1 MRVLGARLRENLEPL
16 LLGILLVAF
25 AIGLTGCASF
35 GKKMKS
41 FLNGSDEPA
50 PTQARRAGLKFSD
63 APNVNPKVGEKQYR
77 RVTKE
82 IFEKEGVLEENS
94 GSLWVMEGQGS
105 YLFSQNLMRISGDVL
120 NISLDGVPHS
130 SLSKKVEIIKT
141 LLERSRKVPRYLASA
156 DPAQVAP
163 QAAQPGADGQQQQQ
177 GQQQGQPGQPGQ
189 ANPQAVAAQTAQSA
203 EDKAEAEDEKKAQF
217 DVSSIPS
224 RIVEKT
230 QDGSYRIKGSQSFM
244 IGRKEYRVIA
254 TGVVR
259 PADIKNDTIS
269 ASQMVD
275 SKFDVVAIKKET
287 K

>member
-1 MRVLGARLRENLEPL
+1 MKLLGARLRENLEPL
-16 LLGILLVAF
+16 LLGILVVILAM
-25 AIGLTGCASF
+25 GLTGCSSF

-41 FLNGSDEPA
+41 FLNGGEEPA
-50 PTQARRAGLKFSD
+50 PTQQKRAGLKFSD

-120 NISLDGVPHS
+120 NISLDGVPQS

-141 LLERSRKVPRYLASA
+141 LLERSRKVPRYPAASA
-156 DPAQVAP
+156 DLAQANP
-163 QAAQPGADGQQQQQ
+163 QAAQNAPPPADGQQQQQ
-177 GQQQGQPGQPGQ
+177 GQPGQ
-189 ANPQAVAAQTAQSA
+189 ANPQVAAVQAAQNA
-203 EDKAEAEDEKKAQF
+203 DEKADADDEKKAQF

-259 PADIKNDTIS
+259 PADIKNDTIA

-275 SKFDVVAIKKET
+275 SKFDVIAIKKEP

>member
-1 MRVLGARLRENLEPL
+1 MRQIF
-16 LLGILLVAF
+16 ILMLSLA
-25 AIGLTGCASF
+25 LTACAGF

-41 FLNGSDEPA
+41 FLNGGDDSP
-50 PTQARRAGLKFSD
+50 PPSQQRRVGVKFSD

-77 RVTKE
+77 RITKE
-82 IFEKEGVLEENS
+82 IFDKEGVLEESS

-120 NISLDGVPHS
+120 NIALDGVPQA
-130 SLSKKVEIIKT
+130 SLSKKVDIIKT
-141 LLERSRKVPRYLASA
+141 LLERNRKTSRYPA
-156 DPAQVAP
+156 DTGAGLQTA
-163 QAAQPGADGQQQQQ
+163 AAQPGQPTQNADGQQT
-177 GQQQGQPGQPGQ
+177 GQPAQPGQ
-189 ANPQAVAAQTAQSA
+189 AGALNPQAAAALQAQKA
-203 EDKAEAEDEKKAQF
+203 EDNADAEAEKKAQF
-217 DVSSIPS
+217 DVQSIPS

-259 PADIKNDTIS
+259 PADIRNDSIE
-269 ASQMVD
+269 ASKMVD